1 MTQEKFDEA
10 MNLLTQI
17 ASIKSFL
24 EENKKRPVKE
34 LTTRYGSIVF
44 WLEEFKQDF
53 IDFMGDELEKFEKD
67 FKNV

>member
-24 EENKKRPVKE
+24 EEDKKRPVKE
-34 LTTRYGSIVF
+34 LTTRYGSITF

-67 FKNV
+67 FKKV